1 MIRNISIKRKQI
13 GFSLV
18 ELMIIVTVVAIL
30 AAVGFPAYG
39 DHVRKT
45 HRSKAKA
52 ALSDAASQQEQFFLN
67 NKTYTTDF
75 SNTGINFP
83 TTTEAGLYVL
93 SAVAPTAA
101 CPIASCYVLQAVP
114 QAPQN
119 TDSCGTLTYDSNGTK
134 LPANNCW

>member
-1 MIRNISIKRKQI
+1 MIRNIFIKRKQI
-13 GFSLV
+13 GFSLI
-18 ELMIIVTVVAIL
+18 ELMITVAVVAIL
-30 AAVGFPAYG
+30 ASIGFPAYQ

-75 SNTGINFP
+75 SSTGINFP
-83 TTTEAGLYVL
+83 TTTESGLYVL
-93 SAVAPTAA
+93 SAVAPTAG
-101 CPIASCYVLQAVP
+101 CPITNCYLLQAVP
-114 QAPQN
+114 QAPQD

-134 LPANNCW
+134 LPTNNCW